1 MSPEKATAMKR
12 NLKLGRNT
20 YMEIVKNVGPHA
32 LPSRYSVKKHE
43 DSIKIPLTEFMGGY
57 KADLKEAIRIT
68 IQRILK
74 LKEFSDEDC
83 AKLRVKLSVGFDGSG
98 SHLQRAGK
106 DSAINTQVFLILQ

>member
-20 YMEIVKNVGPHA
+20 YMEIVKNVGTHA
-32 LPSRYSVKKHE
+32 LPTRSAIKKHE

-57 KADLKEAIRIT
+57 KAEFKEAIKQT

-74 LKEFSDEDC
+74 LKKFSDEDC
-83 AKLRVKLSVGFDGSG
+83 SKLTVKLSAGFDGSG
-98 SHLQRAGK
+98 SHVQRAGK
-106 DSAINTQVFLILQ
+106 DSEINTKVFLIL

>member
-32 LPSRYSVKKHE
+32 LPSRSAVKKHE

-57 KADLKEAIRIT
+57 KAEFKEAIKIT
-68 IQRILK
+68 IQRILS
-74 LKEFSDEDC
+74 LNAANLWNE
-83 AKLRVKLSVGFDGSG
+83 SVFEIQPAGAEM
-98 SHLQRAGK
+98 SHKTR
-106 DSAINTQVFLILQ
+106 